1 MRYSQEHDAGDLFA
15 GKAIRENI
23 RLNMSLVQVVI
34 SRIIIAIQGKKNI
47 SSKFNLQA
55 PPKTG

>member
-1 MRYSQEHDAGDLFA
+1 MRYSQEHDAGDPFV

-23 RLNMSLVQVVI
+23 RLNMSLVI
-34 SRIIIAIQGKKNI
+34 SRIIIAIQGKKTI

>member
-1 MRYSQEHDAGDLFA
+1 MPYSQEHDAGDLFA

-23 RLNMSLVQVVI
+23 RLNISLVN
-34 SRIIIAIQGKKNI
+34 SRIIRAIQGMKNI